1 MLTRRGKLEIIVD
14 LLEVCKEE
22 THKTNLVY
30 KNNLNFKLVGNYLKI
45 LMEKGWVMKN
55 KRTYRITDKG
65 KCFLMKARDVLS
77 ELSYTSDKD

>member
-22 THKTNLVY
+22 ALKTNLVY
-30 KNNLNFKLVGNYLKI
+30 KTNLNFKFVGDYLKI
-45 LMEKGWVMKN
+45 LLEKEWVKEN
-55 KRTYRITDKG
+55 GGKYLITEKG

-77 ELSYTSDKD
+77 EL